1 MLKIALFTNAY
12 PYMRGEQFIEEE
24 LSCWSARNDV
34 HVTLFP
40 LYKDGNKRKV
50 PENIDIGY
58 ELLECNIY
66 EKVLSLI
73 KVFISD
79 KLYREIYS
87 VAIRNRADIRLIY
100 ISIVN
105 FYMINRVIFGL
116 LRINK
121 KYGVFDIAYCYWND
135 VQSYAVGSVKGKG
148 FYKIVV
154 SRVHGF
160 DIYKDQR
167 QYGYMPLK
175 NQFVRYVDKYY
186 VLSTK
191 ARQYFVDEYAVD
203 KNKVIVSP
211 LGVFV
216 PNQLLHRDKSE
227 KTFHVLSVS
236 TCDRI
241 KRIDKIIDAL
251 VILSKNNAINIFWT
265 HIGAGIGYDEI
276 VNYAKVHLCEVKSI
290 QYDFKGY
297 IDHSEVLEYLKSE
310 KIDVFINSSES
321 EGLPVSI
328 MEAMSFGV
336 PAIAPDIG
344 GISDLIT
351 PKTGILMSANPSAIE
366 IAHTLNKYIEICN
379 SEKVIFDP
387 YSHIKSN
394 YNACM
399 VYNDFIESLLSL
411 SLQSHL

>member
-1 MLKIALFTNAY
+1 MRKIAFFTNTY

-24 LSCWSARNDV
+24 LIYWSARNDV

-40 LYKDGNKRKV
+40 LYADKKKRKT
-50 PENIDIGY
+50 PDNIDIGL
-58 ELLECNIY
+58 ELVENDVLERISS
-66 EKVLSLI
+66 VV
-73 KVFISD
+73 KVFFSS
-79 KLYREIYS
+79 KLYREIFSILY
-87 VAIRNRADIRLIY
+87 RNRADVRLIY

-105 FYMINRVIFGL
+105 LYMINRVICGL
-116 LRINK
+116 VRINK
-121 KYGVFDIAYCYWND
+121 KYGAFDIAYCYWND

-148 FYKIVV
+148 FYDVIA

-167 QYGYMPLK
+167 KYGYMPLK

-186 VLSTK
+186 VLSSK

-203 KNKVIVSP
+203 ENKVIISP

-216 PNQLLHRDKSE
+216 PNELQHRNKSE
-227 KTFHVLSVS
+227 KSFHLLSVS

-251 VILSKNNAINIFWT
+251 VILSESNTINIFWT
-265 HIGAGIGYDEI
+265 HIGAGIGYDEL
-276 VNYAKVHLCEVKSI
+276 VGYAKVHLSDIKSI

-297 IDHSEVLEYLKSE
+297 IDHSAVLEYLKSE
-310 KIDVFINSSES
+310 KIDVFINASES

-344 GISDLIT
+344 GISDLVT
-351 PKTGILMSANPSAIE
+351 QKTGILMSANPSAIE
-366 IAHTLNKYIEICN
+366 IAHTLNQYIEIVN
-379 SEKVIFDP
+379 SDKVIFDP
-387 YSHIKSN
+387 YSHVKLN
-394 YNACM
+394 YNACI
-399 VYNDFIESLLSL
+399 VYNEFIDSLMTLS
-411 SLQSHL
+411 

>member
-1 MLKIALFTNAY
+1 
-12 PYMRGEQFIEEE
+12 MRGEQFIEEE
-24 LSCWSARNDV
+24 LNCWSARDDV

-40 LYKDGNKRKV
+40 LYKDGNKRKI

-58 ELLECNIY
+58 ELSESNVY

-73 KVFISD
+73 KVFISI

-87 VAIRNRADIRLIY
+87 IVNRNRPDIRLIY

-105 FYMINRVIFGL
+105 LYMINRVICGL
-116 LRINK
+116 VRINK
-121 KYGVFDIAYCYWND
+121 KYGTFDIAYCYWND

-148 FYKIVV
+148 FYDVIV

-167 QYGYMPLK
+167 QFGYMPLK

-191 ARQYFVDEYAVD
+191 AKKYFVDEYAVD
-203 KNKVIVSP
+203 ENKVIISP

-216 PNQLLHRDKSE
+216 PNELQNRNKSE
-227 KTFHVLSVS
+227 KAFHVLSVS

-251 VILSKNNAINIFWT
+251 VILSKNNSINIFWT
-265 HIGAGIGYDEI
+265 HIGAGIGYDEL
-276 VNYAKVHLCEVKSI
+276 VGYAKVHLSFIKSI

-297 IDHSEVLEYLKSE
+297 IDHSAVLEYLKSE
-310 KIDVFINSSES
+310 KIDVFINASES

-344 GISDLIT
+344 GISDLVMQ
-351 PKTGILMSANPSAIE
+351 KTGILMSANPSAIE
-366 IAHTLNKYIEICN
+366 IAHTLNQYIEIVN
-379 SEKVIFDP
+379 SDKVIFDP
-387 YSHIKSN
+387 YTHVKLN
-394 YNACM
+394 YNACI
-399 VYNDFIESLLSL
+399 VYNEFIDSLMTLS
-411 SLQSHL
+411 